1 MKKQFVLPVMTVV
14 EMKTN
19 MIATSIQSVDS
30 NAQLFYGGAYNG
42 YARTPGR
49 GFYDWDAGY

>member
-14 EMKTN
+14 EMKTSL
-19 MIATSIQSVDS
+19 IATSVQSIDS
-30 NAQLFYGGAYNG
+30 NVQLFYGGAYNG